1 MVLGGLEMRYYKK
14 QYEKDFFDDA
24 CGRIDN
30 ESVQKRMKYLLAWYS
45 QKAEEN
51 KRKYNLLRTWSYS
64 LPCIIT
70 LVNVFAFLLSKE
82 WISVISG
89 SISVLLA
96 FINHRMDHHRYYEN
110 WIRYRNTV
118 EKLKTQM
125 EYYLNGSFP
134 YNYDDSKMNSR
145 IFAEV
150 IESTAA
156 EELTN
161 WTNLRAESHNG
172 NKNKNE
178 LAKCKPLSFN
188 RKRK

>member
-1 MVLGGLEMRYYKK
+1 MRYYKK

-30 ESVQKRMKYLLAWYS
+30 ESVKKRMKYLLAWYS

-82 WISVISG
+82 WIAVISG
-89 SISVLLA
+89 TISVLLA

-125 EYYLNGSFP
+125 EYYLSGSFP
-134 YNYDDSKMNSR
+134 YNCDDSKMNSR
-145 IFAEV
+145 ILAEM
-150 IESTAA
+150 IESTAT
-156 EELTN
+156 EELTR
-161 WTNLRAESHNG
+161 WTNLRSESHNG
-172 NKNKNE
+172 DKSKPVLAKNKYVFM
-178 LAKCKPLSFN
+178 KTG
-188 RKRK
+188 RKDH